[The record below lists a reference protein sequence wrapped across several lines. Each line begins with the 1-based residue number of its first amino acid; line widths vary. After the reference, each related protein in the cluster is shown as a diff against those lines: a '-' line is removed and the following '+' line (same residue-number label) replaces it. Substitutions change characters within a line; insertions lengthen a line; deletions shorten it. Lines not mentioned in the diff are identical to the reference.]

1 MYLLPFSCFHLLGTF
16 FESCICIAVTM
27 IPDEISN
34 YIQLYRTFCSQD
46 TNPERVLL
54 VESLNLLYLLVSN
67 NLSAFHA
74 EVNIEFD
81 NDFQL
86 ELLPDE
92 KLTNPMIQ
100 FSVHIE
106 GYLTTGRY
114 NRIQECMQNLPNP
127 IFSHLMDYLL
137 ESILEDIE
145 SCIEVSY
152 KQLSL
157 QEYCQTVN
165 WKGTVEEA
173 AAYIAQNH
181 VIVLMM

>member
-1 MYLLPFSCFHLLGTF
+1 
-16 FESCICIAVTM
+16 
-27 IPDEISN
+27 
-34 YIQLYRTFCSQD
+34 
-46 TNPERVLL
+46 
-54 VESLNLLYLLVSN
+54 
-67 NLSAFHA
+67 
-74 EVNIEFD
+74 
-81 NDFQL
+81 
-86 ELLPDE
+86 
-92 KLTNPMIQ
+92 MIQ
-100 FSVHIE
+100 FSVLIE

-137 ESILEDIE
+137 ESIREDIE

-173 AAYIAQNH
+173 AIYISQNH
-181 VIVLMM
+181 VIM